1 MVRITNGVMTLRVTR
16 QSFLSQ
22 YQPCGFRLLESSEE
36 ASGEELYGNSPAS
49 GNERLG
55 DFFQEERD
63 EMAEGADLGSEE
75 LAEAEEAEE
84 DEEESDLSEIPISEM
99 DYYQLCAYADQ
110 LGLDRT
116 GLRSKKELRQL
127 IRDNI

>member
-22 YQPCGFRLLESSEE
+22 YQPCGFRLLDVSEV
-36 ASGEELYGNSPAS
+36 ASGEELYGNSPES
-49 GNERLG
+49 VNEHLG
-55 DFFQEERD
+55 EISQEERD
-63 EMAEGADLGSEE
+63 ETAEVADLDSEETAEG
-75 LAEAEEAEE
+75 EE
-84 DEEESDLSEIPISEM
+84 DEEEIDLSEIPISEM
-99 DYYQLCAYADQ
+99 DYYQLCTYADQ

>member
-22 YQPCGFRLLESSEE
+22 YQPCGFRLLDVFEV
-36 ASGEELYGNSPAS
+36 ASGEELYGNSPES
-49 GNERLG
+49 VNEHLG
-55 DFFQEERD
+55 EISQEERD
-63 EMAEGADLGSEE
+63 EMTEGADLDSEE
-75 LAEAEEAEE
+75 TAEGEE
-84 DEEESDLSEIPISEM
+84 DAEESDLSEIPISEM
-99 DYYQLCAYADQ
+99 DYYQLCTYADQ

>member
-16 QSFLSQ
+16 QAFLSQ

-55 DFFQEERD
+55 EDFQEERD

-75 LAEAEEAEE
+75 SVEAEE
-84 DEEESDLSEIPISEM
+84 DEEEIDLSEIPISEM